1 MEASGNG
8 RRLVYVSSYLPR
20 LCGIATFTGDLALS
34 IHNLS
39 HTPFRVVA
47 VNDREEGYDYSQEVA
62 FEVQQHRIETYR
74 RAAEYINNS
83 SAEAVLLQH
92 EFGLFG
98 GVAGE
103 YAEALL
109 KNLDKPV
116 LTTLHTVL
124 REPTSEL
131 REAMLGVL
139 RYSDKVAVLSQI
151 SSDILQQAYGVS
163 PETISL
169 IRHGVPDVSFVD
181 SSFYKDRYGLEG
193 RLVILTFGLLNPN
206 KGIEYMIEALPE
218 IVQEYP
224 EVVYVVLGA
233 THPAIWQAEGEL
245 YRISLERRVRDLGLE
260 NHVVFHNQFVE
271 TEDLYQYILAS
282 DYYVTPYL
290 TREQVSSGT
299 LSYALGM
306 GKAII
311 STPYWY
317 AQELLADDRGILVP
331 FRDSSAL
338 SRAILG
344 LLRDP
349 LLFNRMRKRAYEYG
363 RSMTWPQVASG
374 YLEAL
379 ETVLAQRSSL
389 SQPRFTRDKATD
401 HLARATLPEVNLEH
415 LQQLYDDT
423 GFFASAPCG
432 IPDRKSGYSTRAA
445 GQAVAALCKLYR
457 LEKRSEL
464 KNPLLMGL
472 SFLAHSQDEAGFFR
486 AAMTYERKWVQERD
500 PLTLGAAVWALGN
513 IVRAAPTTGSVGL
526 AMQILERAEG
536 LLEKDLHE
544 PQGMAM
550 AICGLYAVLKR
561 FEGAIHSRQLIYH
574 LGRELVQR
582 FQENRG
588 SQWHWWAD
596 QVQEG
601 AARIPESLFRAFE
614 VSGESDFKQ
623 TGLEALEFLL
633 ELQWNGSYFE
643 LIGTNGWLTRDGYR
657 AYFGQLPVD
666 AGAWVEALR
675 KAYDITREPRY
686 YELAQYA
693 MEWFFGRNRL
703 GVPLYDAVTGGVCD
717 GLDPQ
722 GASENRGVQANS
734 AYLLALVTLLRLS
747 LQTEGYPKELHQSAG
762 GPG

>member
-1 MEASGNG
+1 METTGDG
-8 RRLVYVSSYLPR
+8 RRLVYISSYLPR
-20 LCGIATFTGDLALS
+20 LCGIATFTSDLADS
-34 IHNLS
+34 IHKLS
-39 HTPFRVVA
+39 STPFRVVA

-83 SAEAVLLQH
+83 PAEAVMLQH

-103 YAEALL
+103 YVEALL

-124 REPTSEL
+124 REPTSHL

-139 RYSDKVAVLSQI
+139 RYSDKVAVLSQV
-151 SSDILQQAYGVS
+151 SADILQQAYGVS
-163 PETISL
+163 PETITL

-181 SSFYKDRYGLEG
+181 SSFYKDRYNLEG
-193 RLVILTFGLLNPN
+193 RIVILTFGLLNPN
-206 KGIEYMIEALPE
+206 KGIEYVIESLPE

-233 THPAIWQAEGEL
+233 THPAIWQSEGEL

-260 NHVVFHNQFVE
+260 KHVVFHNQFVE

-282 DYYVTPYL
+282 DFYVTPYL

-317 AQELLADDRGILVP
+317 AQELLADDRGTLVP

-338 SRAILG
+338 SQAVLR

-363 RSMTWPQVASG
+363 RSMTWPQVASS
-374 YLEAL
+374 YL
-379 ETVLAQRSSL
+379 ETVDTVLEQRSNL
-389 SQPRFTRDKATD
+389 SQPRFARTKATD

-415 LQQLYDDT
+415 FQQLHDDT
-423 GFFASAPCG
+423 GFFTSAICG
-432 IPDRKSGYSTRAA
+432 IPDRESGYSVRVT
-445 GQAVAALCKLYR
+445 GQAVTALCKLFR
-457 LEKRSEL
+457 LEKRLEL
-464 KNPLLMGL
+464 KKPLLMGL
-472 SFLAHSQDEAGFFR
+472 SFLAHSQEESGFFR
-486 AAMTYERKWVQERD
+486 PVMSYGRSWVQDRD
-500 PLTLGAAVWALGN
+500 PLALGAAVWALGN
-513 IVRAAPTTGSVGL
+513 TVRAAPTRGSVGL
-526 AMQILERAEG
+526 AMQLLERAEG
-536 LLEKDLHE
+536 PLENELRE
-544 PQGMAM
+544 PRGMAM

-561 FEGAIHSRQLIYH
+561 FEGAIHSRQLIY
-574 LGRELVQR
+574 LLARELVEKYR
-582 FQENRG
+582 ENRG
-588 SQWHWWAD
+588 DGWHWLSD

-601 AARIPESLFRAFE
+601 AVRIPESLFRAFE
-614 VSGESDFKQ
+614 ITGEGDFKQ

-633 ELQWNGSYFE
+633 DLQWNGSYFE

-675 KAYDITREPRY
+675 KAYDITREARY

-703 GVPLYDAVTGGVCD
+703 GVPLYDGVTGAVSD

-722 GASENRGVQANS
+722 GASENCGVDANS

-747 LQTEGYPKELHQSAG
+747 LQPEGNTKGLHQPAVESG
-762 GPG
+762 